1 MTDDNH
7 GFCPACGQMLTE
19 DSAYCPSCGKPLG
32 GDPSPSYRGDAPMS
46 AGRYSDAPMGGLFLI
61 AFLLT
66 MFFAVITL
74 ILGAY
79 TAFSAE
85 SMVGMLEDLAASQG
99 ISLADLMASFGTDIS
114 GMSHADIVAAIR
126 NSGLAALGV
135 AVLALAGGVLCY
147 MRRRHIVA
155 AALVAVAALA
165 SYLLGGFIT
174 VIIGLLVA
182 VCVYI
187 SKDYFK
193 D

>member
-66 MFFAVITL
+66 MLFAVITL

-85 SMVGMLEDLAASQG
+85 SMVGMMEDLAASQG

-147 MRRRHIVA
+147 MRRRRIVA

-174 VIIGLLVA
+174 VVIGLLVA

>member
-32 GDPSPSYRGDAPMS
+32 GDPSPSYRGDALMS

-66 MFFAVITL
+66 MLFAVITL

-85 SMVGMLEDLAASQG
+85 
-99 ISLADLMASFGTDIS
+99 
-114 GMSHADIVAAIR
+114 
-126 NSGLAALGV
+126 
-135 AVLALAGGVLCY
+135 
-147 MRRRHIVA
+147 
-155 AALVAVAALA
+155 
-165 SYLLGGFIT
+165 
-174 VIIGLLVA
+174 
-182 VCVYI
+182 
-187 SKDYFK
+187 
-193 D
+193 